1 MVLRKGLSSKGRVK
15 GLRLMEGLR
24 LTGLVVKVK
33 GLREG

>member
-1 MVLRKGLSSKGRVK
+1 MVKVK
-15 GLRLMEGLR
+15 GGVNGLREGLR